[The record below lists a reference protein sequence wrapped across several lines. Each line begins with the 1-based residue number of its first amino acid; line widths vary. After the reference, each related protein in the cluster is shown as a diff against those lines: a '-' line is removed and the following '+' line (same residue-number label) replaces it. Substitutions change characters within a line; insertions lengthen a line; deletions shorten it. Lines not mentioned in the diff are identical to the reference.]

1 MITVDQKEI
10 IRREYFLNRKSMR
23 EIAKE
28 FHHSRKTIRKAI
40 YDPGIP
46 VYKRSQPAPK
56 RSIGPYV
63 EVIQQWL
70 AEDKQRPVKQRH
82 TAKRIYERLQAEYGY
97 RGSDRTVRAEVSR
110 LKDKVP
116 DSHVP
121 QTYQPADGGTFDFGE
136 AYVRLGGRETKVH
149 LGYLRLDY
157 SSKYLML
164 ALPTERQEALFE
176 CHLRGFAYLGGVPQR
191 MRYDNLKPA
200 VHKILT
206 GKNRQE
212 QAAWIAF
219 RSHFLFASEYVNP
232 GRGQEKGGV
241 ENLVGYGRRNFLVP
255 LPEVQDF
262 AELNAYLFECCER
275 DARERQ
281 RFGRTVQDLWVEEQ
295 ARLRPL
301 PAKWPEACV
310 SVTAKVNRRQ
320 QVRLDGNWYSVPPE
334 YVGRLVTVHA
344 YVFRVTIAFQDKIIA
359 SHVRSYGRED
369 EVLEPQHYLPVLL
382 RKPGAFARATPIL
395 KWPLPPV
402 YETYHRQLQERR
414 EGSGG
419 TKEYI
424 QVLML
429 LKDHPLPEVTVA
441 VERALRSGL
450 YGYEVIKTALR
461 GESARQSCESPPV
474 WPNQVDHFD
483 LLLHRQGGA

>member
-28 FHHSRKTIRKAI
+28 LHHGRAVIRKAI

-46 VYKRSQPAPK
+46 TYKRSVPPPK
-56 RSIGPYV
+56 RAIGPLV
-63 EVIQQWL
+63 LVIQQWL
-70 AEDKQRPVKQRH
+70 QEDKQRPTKQRH
-82 TAKRIYERLQAEYGY
+82 TAKRIYERLKAEYGY
-97 RGSDRTVRAEVSR
+97 QGSDRTVRREVR
-110 LKDKVP
+110 LLKGTVP

-121 QTYQPADGGTFDFGE
+121 QTYQAADGGTFDFGE
-136 AYVRLGGRETKVH
+136 AYVQLAGKETKVH

-157 SSKYLML
+157 SSKYLMM

-191 MRYDNLKPA
+191 IRYDNLKLA

-212 QAAWIAF
+212 QAAWVSF
-219 RSHFLFASEYVNP
+219 RSHFLFESEYVTP

-262 AELNAYLFECCER
+262 AALNAYLLECCER
-275 DARERQ
+275 DAHERQ
-281 RFGRTVQDLWVEEQ
+281 RFGRTVQDLWLEEKSC
-295 ARLRPL
+295 LRAL
-301 PAKWPEACV
+301 PAKLPEACI
-310 SVTAKVNRRQ
+310 SITAKVNRRQ
-320 QVRLDGNWYSVPPE
+320 QVRLDGNWYSVPPD
-334 YVGRLVTVHA
+334 YVGRMVTVHA

-369 EVLEPQHYLPVLL
+369 EVLEPHHYLPVLL

-395 KWPLPPV
+395 KWPLPSV
-402 YETYHRQLQERR
+402 YESYHRHLQEQR
-414 EGSGG
+414 EGSAG

-424 QVLML
+424 RVLML
-429 LKDHPLPEVTVA
+429 LKDHPLHEVTAA
-441 VERALRSGL
+441 VEQSLRSGI
-450 YGYEVIKTALR
+450 YGYEVVKNYLF
-461 GESARQSCESPPV
+461 GGSARRPCESPPV
-474 WPNQVDHFD
+474 WPNRVDHFD
-483 LLLHRQGGA
+483 LLLHR

>member
-1 MITVDQKEI
+1 MITVDQKEF

-23 EIAKE
+23 QIARE
-28 FHHSRKTIRKAI
+28 LHHSRRTIRKAI

-46 VYKRSQPAPK
+46 VYKRSKPAPK
-56 RSIGPYV
+56 RCIGPFL

-70 AEDKQRPVKQRH
+70 VEDKKRPVKQRH
-82 TAKRIYERLQAEYGY
+82 TAKRIYERLQTEYGY
-97 RGSDRTVRAEVSR
+97 EGSDRTVRAEVRR
-110 LKDKVP
+110 LRDKVP

-121 QTYQPADGGTFDFGE
+121 QTYQAADGGSFDFGE
-136 AYVRLGGRETKVH
+136 AYVRLAGRETKIC

-157 SSKYLML
+157 SSKYLVT

-176 CHLRGFAYLGGVPQR
+176 CHLRGFTYLGGVPLR
-191 MRYDNLKPA
+191 MRYDNMKPA

-219 RSHFLFASEYVNP
+219 RSHFLFTSEYVTP

-241 ENLVGYGRRNFLVP
+241 ENLVGYVRRNFLVP

-262 AELNAYLFECCER
+262 AELNAYLLYCCER
-275 DARERQ
+275 DARERC
-281 RFGRTVQDLWVEEQ
+281 RFGRTVQELWAEE
-295 ARLRPL
+295 RPHLRPL
-301 PAKWPEACV
+301 PTTLPEACV

-320 QVRLDGNWYSVPPE
+320 QVRWDGNWYSVPPE

-344 YVFRVTIAFQDKIIA
+344 YVFKVTIAWQDTVIA
-359 SHVRSYGRED
+359 SHVRSYDRED
-369 EVLEPQHYLPVLL
+369 AVLDPQHYLPVLL

-395 KWPLPPV
+395 KWPPV
-402 YETYHRQLQERR
+402 YETYHRQLQEHR
-414 EGSGG
+414 EGSQG

-424 QVLML
+424 QILML
-429 LKDHPLPEVTVA
+429 LKDHSLPAVTAA
-441 VERALRSGL
+441 VESALCSGL
-450 YGYEVIKTALR
+450 YGYEVIKAALS
-461 GESARQSCESPPV
+461 GEPAKHRYESSPV
-474 WPNQVDHFD
+474 WPNRVEHFD
-483 LLLHRQGGA
+483 QLLQRSGGA